1 LKQDEEKKIQ
11 KKEQLKEL
19 ASQMKVENETN
30 KAMRMA
36 AKQKAREEDV
46 EMGRRYVE
54 LVNA

>member
-1 LKQDEEKKIQ
+1 
-11 KKEQLKEL
+11 
-19 ASQMKVENETN
+19 MKVENENN